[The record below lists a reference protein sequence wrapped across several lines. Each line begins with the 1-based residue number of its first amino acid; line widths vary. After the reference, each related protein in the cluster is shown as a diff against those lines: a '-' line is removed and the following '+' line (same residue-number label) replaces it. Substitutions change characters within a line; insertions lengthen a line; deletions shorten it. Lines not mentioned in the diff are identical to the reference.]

1 MKLYHSPSSPYVRK
15 VMIVLEET
23 GQRDQVELIGAAGTP
38 VDHGTMP
45 IAQNPLCKI
54 PALERADGPALYDSR
69 VICRYLDAQAGG
81 ALYPQGDRLW
91 DALTLE
97 ATADGIVD
105 AAILMVYEGRTRP
118 EELHFAP
125 WVEGQWAKAARAVE
139 AMEAK
144 WISHL
149 TGPLDI
155 GHIATA
161 CALGYLDFRHT
172 DRNWRATAPQLAAWF
187 AEFAK
192 RPSFVNTAPPA

>member
-1 MKLYHSPSSPYVRK
+1 MKLYHSPASPYVRK
-15 VMIVLEET
+15 VMMVLEET
-23 GQRDQVELIGAAGTP
+23 GQRAEVELIAAAGTAI
-38 VDHGTMP
+38 DAGTMP
-45 IAQNPLCKI
+45 VAQNPLGKI
-54 PALERADGPALYDSR
+54 PALVRDEGPALYDSR
-69 VICRYLDAQAGG
+69 VICRYLDARAGG
-81 ALYPQGDRLW
+81 ALYPQGQGQW
-91 DALTLE
+91 ETLTLE
-97 ATADGIVD
+97 ATGDGLLD
-105 AAILMVYEGRTRP
+105 AAVLMVYEGRTRP
-118 EELHFAP
+118 PEMNYAP